1 MCRELESAQGAES
14 RISVI
19 AGSDS
24 YKKNTTPEVYSES
37 SIFMFW
43 RSEGRGSDCVFK
55 ARRTYQKFCVRGRV
69 IKLMDRV
76 CKTFAEQNGELVSGL
91 LPGPLR
97 HLPIFL
103 DIAQGQE
110 Q

>member
-1 MCRELESAQGAES
+1 MPNFGLVYEGLIATESITVKVEKEELTIPVDAILKVEVRLAES
-14 RISVI
+14 FSR
-19 AGSDS
+19 ADG
-24 YKKNTTPEVYSES
+24 
-37 SIFMFW
+37 
-43 RSEGRGSDCVFK
+43 
-55 ARRTYQKFCVRGRV
+55 TYQKFCVRGRV